1 VTRHRLRWVTVIVVA
16 ASVNVLLL
24 VNFNTLRWPY
34 LWPRPAVEIIVA
46 GLVLALCLRE
56 YLTGIWLQRLVGLGM
71 VFAGE
76 SYVLHSLSV
85 TVQSFSLIALIH
97 LIGVTGVFAVMV
109 LSYFNQILPKDHK
122 VAPALPRDLPYVAVI
137 IPTYGEAADIVENT
151 VAAVTQLHYAAD
163 RLYVLVSDDGRSE
176 AISQMARRY
185 EVDYIEGPRQDAKA
199 GNLNSALAYLETA
212 YPQASFVV
220 TQDADEILDPAFL
233 QKTLGYFED
242 DKVAFVQTPK
252 EAIVPPRDPFGSR
265 DRVFYDTVQPGRNGS
280 NAAFSCGSGVI
291 WRISAVKSIGGFSTW
306 NLVEDL
312 TTSYQLHCAGFR
324 SEYHNEILSIG
335 LAPDDV
341 PGMLKQRGTWAVD
354 TWRLFLFDNPW
365 RRKSLGIRQR
375 LQYLELGLFYVTSA
389 VFTPLLIVTPVLSLA
404 TGIFLPIEGAA
415 LFPWMGFILAYY
427 LVLARGYLAR
437 LLRMWQYWIGHGPT
451 YAKAFWIATRARTTK
466 PAYQVTR
473 KTRVSGFYGYLL
485 WPQFLFLFASTAVI
499 LRAIFA
505 MPEANVMSRLSN
517 IAVLLL
523 LMTLMGGI
531 CQASFYGVSGKEVF
545 FGTGDAAR
553 LVVQRATG
561 FLSVPLRRRG
571 LLPHS
576 VPQSVPQSVPHS
588 VTEHDDQG
596 HPLRG

>member
-1 VTRHRLRWVTVIVVA
+1 MTRHRLRWVTVIVSA
-16 ASVNVLLL
+16 AIVNIILL

-46 GLVLALCLRE
+46 GLVLALCFRE
-56 YLTGIWLQRLVGLGM
+56 YLTGKWLQRLVGLGM

-97 LIGVTGVFAVMV
+97 LIGVTGVFAAMV
-109 LSYFNQILPKDHK
+109 LNYVNQILPKDHN
-122 VAPALPRDLPYVAVI
+122 VAPPLPRDLPYVAVI
-137 IPTYGEAADIVENT
+137 IPTYGESVDIVEST
-151 VAAVTQLHYAAD
+151 VVAVTQLDYPAD

-176 AISQMARRY
+176 AISQMAWRH
-185 EVDYIEGPRQDAKA
+185 EVNYVEGPRKDAKA
-199 GNLNSALAYLETA
+199 GNLNSALAYLETV

-233 QKTLGYFED
+233 RKTLGYFVD
-242 DKVAFVQTPK
+242 DKVAFVQAPK
-252 EAIVPPRDPFGSR
+252 DAIVPPHDPFGSR

-312 TTSYQLHCAGFR
+312 TTSYQLHCAGFS

-335 LAPDDV
+335 LAPDDI

-365 RRKSLGIRQR
+365 QRKSLRIRQR
-375 LQYLELGLFYVTSA
+375 LQYLELGMFYVTSA
-389 VFTPLLIVTPVLSLA
+389 IFTPLLIVTPVLSLA
-404 TGIFLPIEGAA
+404 TGMFLPIEGAA

-451 YAKAFWIATRARTTK
+451 YAKALWIAAHSRTTK

-473 KTRVSGFYGYLL
+473 KTRVSGYYGYLL
-485 WPQFLFLFASTAVI
+485 WPQFLFLFVSAAVI
-499 LRAIFA
+499 LHAIFA
-505 MPEANVMSRLSN
+505 MPEASVLSRLSN
-517 IAVLLL
+517 IAVLML
-523 LMTLMGGI
+523 LMTLMSGI

-553 LVVQRATG
+553 MAIQRATG
-561 FLSVPLRRRG
+561 LLSVPLRRRG
-571 LLPHS
+571 PLPHS
-576 VPQSVPQSVPHS
+576 VI
-588 VTEHDDQG
+588 EHDD
-596 HPLRG
+596 

>member
-1 VTRHRLRWVTVIVVA
+1 MTRHRLRWAAVIVSA
-16 ASVNVLLL
+16 ASVNLILL

-34 LWPRPAVEIIVA
+34 LWPRPAAEIIVA
-46 GLVLALCLRE
+46 GIVLAVCFRE

-85 TVQSFSLIALIH
+85 TVQNFSPIALIH
-97 LIGVTGVFAVMV
+97 LIGATGIFAGMV
-109 LSYFNQILPKDHK
+109 LSYFNQLLPKDHK
-122 VAPALPRDLPYVAVI
+122 VAPPLPRDLPHVAVI
-137 IPTYGEAADIVENT
+137 IPTCGEPVDIVEST
-151 VAAVTQLHYAAD
+151 IATVTQLDYPAD
-163 RLYVLVSDDGRSE
+163 RLYVLVSDDSRSE
-176 AISQMARRY
+176 AISQVARRHGVNY
-185 EVDYIEGPRQDAKA
+185 VEGPRQDAKA
-199 GNLNSALAYLETA
+199 GNLNSALAHLDQVC
-212 YPQASFVV
+212 PQAGFVV

-233 QKTLGYFED
+233 QKTVGYFAD
-242 DKVAFVQTPK
+242 DRVAFVQTPK
-252 EAIVPPRDPFGSR
+252 EALVPPNDPFGNR

-291 WRISAVKSIGGFSTW
+291 WRISAVKSIGGFSAW

-312 TTSYQLHCAGFR
+312 TTSYQLHSAGFK

-335 LAPDDV
+335 LAPDDI

-354 TWRLFLFDNPW
+354 TWRLFLFDNPL

-375 LQYLELGLFYVTSA
+375 LQYLELGLFYVTA
-389 VFTPLLIVTPVLSLA
+389 ALFTPLLIVTPVLSLA

-437 LLRMWQYWIGHGPT
+437 VLRMWQYWIGHGPT
-451 YAKAFWIATRARTTK
+451 YAKAFWIAARSRTTK

-485 WPQFLFLFASTAVI
+485 WPQFLFLFVSAAVI

-505 MPEANVMSRLSN
+505 MPEASVLSRLSN
-517 IAVLLL
+517 IAVLML
-523 LMTLMGGI
+523 LMTLMSGI
-531 CQASFYGVSGKEVF
+531 CQAAFYGVSGKEVIA
-545 FGTGDAAR
+545 GMGDAAR
-553 LVVQRATG
+553 LAVQRTTG
-561 FLSVPLRRRG
+561 FLRTPRRRG

-576 VPQSVPQSVPHS
+576 VV
-588 VTEHDDQG
+588 EHDD
-596 HPLRG
+596 